1 MVAWSDKRLP
11 KSFILLFAVALTIVG
26 LPKAQAVQP
35 MVVNVSSTTADGA
48 YGVGDTIDVTVQ
60 FSQIVTVTGT
70 PLLAL
75 RPVVGSN
82 TNASYISGSGTDT
95 IVLRMTSPAGSNSG
109 DLDYAATTSLTGT
122 IKNSGNESAILTLP
136 APGSAGSLSANK
148 SIAFEYF
155 DSHVSGVSSIDASH
169 MSNVAYSSLLGGVL
183 SANGT
188 NIVLIN
194 AADTSSTVVLNTGG
208 NAVYNLQI
216 YGDKMYWT
224 AGANLYSSPLLS
236 PAKTTILT
244 HTLAIVDFA
253 RTANYWT
260 FVDSNRA
267 LYRLTT
273 DGNFTKTLVAT
284 LSSTVV
290 DFTSSYNLMYLSPN
304 ANKVIWITIGSGTV
318 SEIDVAS
325 GSTSTY
331 ANISK
336 CSTNPRGMMRLDDGS
351 EYYFSYTPTTKVTH
365 RWPDG
370 RITCP
375 ATSYSPWMMGGGTTD
390 GTNVFITT
398 YSASVG
404 DYRVSRFT
412 PTNVTWYPISSYDP
426 ASAPT
431 FTTLSQPSITSGSL
445 ALKKGASSTL
455 SVTASVAGKVTF
467 LANGKR
473 IPKCIK
479 VSTVSLV
486 ASCTFS
492 PSVQGAISIV
502 AILIPT
508 SSSYASSTSA
518 ALTTGV
524 GRRISTR

>member
-1 MVAWSDKRLP
+1 MVTWSKNRRP
-11 KSFILLFAVALTIVG
+11 KGFILLVAVALTIVG
-26 LPKAQAVQP
+26 LPEAQAVQP
-35 MVVNVSSTTADGA
+35 TVINVSSTTADGA
-48 YGVGDTIDVTVQ
+48 YGVGDTIDIAVQ
-60 FSQIVTVTGT
+60 FSQIVTVTAT
-70 PLLAL
+70 PSLAM

-95 IVLRMTSPAGSNSG
+95 IVFRMTSPAGSNSA

-122 IKNSGNESAILTLP
+122 IKNAGNESAILTLP
-136 APGSAGSLSANK
+136 APGSPGSLSANA

-155 DSHVSGVSSIDASH
+155 GSHVAGVSSADNSH

-183 SANGT
+183 TSNGT

-194 AADTSSTVVLNTGG
+194 TAADTRTVILSTGG
-208 NAVYNLQI
+208 TINNLQI

-224 AGANLYSSPLLS
+224 AGANLYSSPLIS
-236 PAKTTILT
+236 PSKTTVLT
-244 HTLAIVDFA
+244 HTAAIIDFA
-253 RTANYWT
+253 RTASYWT
-260 FVDSNRA
+260 FVDSGRA
-267 LYRLTT
+267 LYRLST

-284 LSSTVV
+284 LSSTIV
-290 DFTSSYNLMYLSPN
+290 DFPSSYNLMNLSPN
-304 ANKVIWITIGSGTV
+304 PDKVIWISINSGTIT
-318 SEIDVAS
+318 EIDVAS
-325 GSTSTY
+325 GATSTY

-336 CSTNPRGMMRLDDGS
+336 CSTQPRGIMRLDDGS
-351 EYYFSYTPTTKVTH
+351 EYYFSYTPTTTITH

-375 ATSYSPWMMGGGTTD
+375 ATSFSPWMMGGGTTD
-390 GTNVFITT
+390 GTYVFITT
-398 YSASVG
+398 YSASVS
-404 DYRVSRFT
+404 DYRISRFT

-426 ASAPT
+426 ASVPT
-431 FTTLSQPSITSGSL
+431 ITTLSRPNITGGSSS
-445 ALKKGASSTL
+445 LKKGVSSTV

-486 ASCTFS
+486 ASCSFS

-524 GRRISTR
+524 GRRTSTR